1 MKNFTNYFSDN
12 MINIKNLDPN
22 EINIDE
28 KSWKD
33 VLIYYTGYAT
43 VKNLSYVTINSVNP
57 LYFIIDKTS
66 WYFEKKQ

>member
-1 MKNFTNYFSDN
+1 

-43 VKNLSYVTINSVNP
+43 VKNLRYVTINSVNP

>member
-1 MKNFTNYFSDN
+1 MKNFTYYFSDN

-33 VLIYYTGYAT
+33 VLIY
-43 VKNLSYVTINSVNP
+43 
-57 LYFIIDKTS
+57 
-66 WYFEKKQ
+66 

>member
-1 MKNFTNYFSDN
+1 

-33 VLIYYTGYAT
+33 VLIYYTRYAT
-43 VKNLSYVTINSVNP
+43 VKTLSYVTINSVNP